1 MTKGIHPSDRFV
13 GYVAGNAA
21 FIFKANKGDSFVFF
35 VPVDF
40 AETREELVALYLS
53 KGLIVS

>member
-13 GYVAGNAA
+13 GYIVGSKA
-21 FIFKANKGDSFVFF
+21 FIHFAKGGDSFAYF

-40 AETREELVALYLS
+40 ATTREELVALYSS